1 MPRAHLENAMPVRK
15 PSLLFGT
22 LVAVIVAFQ
31 LFTSR
36 WSDDQRA
43 EARYV
48 HIAISLDDQVLWE
61 GNASDDGHAN
71 ADVVWAR
78 LQTAPLRRGE
88 DFATNVSKMRLDGD
102 TASLEGEITIDVRYG
117 GQITLRKLTMTKVQT
132 DKGERWTVPAGFAE
146 KWFWSRMVQRRSVP
160 DLEDIRE

>member
-1 MPRAHLENAMPVRK
+1 MPRVLLEHAMTIRK
-15 PSLLFGT
+15 PLLLFGT
-22 LVAVIVAFQ
+22 LLAALVAFQ
-31 LFTSR
+31 LFAAR
-36 WSDDQRA
+36 PNDDQRA
-43 EARYV
+43 EARYAP
-48 HIAISLDDQVLWE
+48 ITITLDDQVLWW

-88 DFATNVSKMRLDGD
+88 DFAANISKMRLDGD

-160 DLEDIRE
+160 DLEDIGE